1 VVSNGKLTLRLVTDW
16 SVEKSF
22 VVERTPGA
30 SQRGNVGSPDQQR
43 PARAAFSPASGNL
56 LATLNQREAHLWDI
70 EKSTHLAEF
79 RTHHSRR
86 LTASWS
92 ADQRMV
98 LTSSDAIRVFDADP
112 ASPNRGQTLLRI
124 PVGSGNSPL
133 AFARFSP
140 ALGDLRF
147 LSGNDAGDVTLYR
160 CTSTGTLDGQPTT
173 FPAPES
179 ASLPEEAAELTSLR
193 FPSSAC
199 WSPDGK
205 MCALIRNGA
214 LSCWKID
221 EQIPRPLVIR
231 VPDGSP
237 LLRFSDVVI
246 AQDGESLLVA
256 AAGLAWIAD
265 KDQLLPAA
273 AFWKVD
279 AQNELV
285 RAGLLLDST
294 RHFGDQQA
302 QDDVAQDLPPGI
314 TAIAFDP
321 LSRTIFT
328 GGRDGRIFEWAAG
341 DLSPENPSLDFFGLA
356 KEANIAAVKNSEN
369 LFTRVIALQVA
380 IDGRL
385 IAADSTGNIL
395 IWPPVPK

>member
-1 VVSNGKLTLRLVTDW
+1 
-16 SVEKSF
+16 
-22 VVERTPGA
+22 
-30 SQRGNVGSPDQQR
+30 
-43 PARAAFSPASGNL
+43 
-56 LATLNQREAHLWDI
+56 
-70 EKSTHLAEF
+70 
-79 RTHHSRR
+79 
-86 LTASWS
+86 
-92 ADQRMV
+92 
-98 LTSSDAIRVFDADP
+98 
-112 ASPNRGQTLLRI
+112 
-124 PVGSGNSPL
+124 
-133 AFARFSP
+133 
-140 ALGDLRF
+140 
-147 LSGNDAGDVTLYR
+147 
-160 CTSTGTLDGQPTT
+160 
-173 FPAPES
+173 
-179 ASLPEEAAELTSLR
+179 
-193 FPSSAC
+193 
-199 WSPDGK
+199 

-214 LSCWKID
+214 LSFWKID

-246 AQDGESLLVA
+246 AQDGDSLLVA

-265 KDQLLPAA
+265 NDQLLPAA
-273 AFWKVD
+273 AFWKLD

-285 RAGLLLDST
+285 RVGLLLDST

-341 DLSPENPSLDFFGLA
+341 DLSPENPTLDFFGLA

-380 IDGRL
+380 ADGRL
-385 IAADSTGNIL
+385 IAADSTDNIL